1 MGDKPEIVR
10 EARLENLA
18 SLIEFV
24 EKACRQTN
32 AEQQVCLDIRL
43 AVEEVCMNLIRHGY
57 AGMEPGPI
65 RLNFQTDVEKII
77 IRIGDHAPQFHPQQ
91 APRLKLN
98 SEWQK
103 RPVGGFGWHLIPQV
117 MDQITYESDPIE
129 GNVSML
135 IKRIRSEKDVSQQ
148 EQ

>member
-32 AEQQVCLDIRL
+32 AEQQICLDIRL
-43 AVEEVCMNLIRHGY
+43 AVEEVCTNLIRHGY

-65 RLNFQTDVEKII
+65 RSATSPTPQAGLGMAKKTSWRLRMAPDPS
-77 IRIGDHAPQFHPQQ
+77 GDGSNN
-91 APRLKLN
+91 L
-98 SEWQK
+98 
-103 RPVGGFGWHLIPQV
+103 
-117 MDQITYESDPIE
+117 
-129 GNVSML
+129 
-135 IKRIRSEKDVSQQ
+135 
-148 EQ
+148 

>member
-1 MGDKPEIVR
+1 MGDEPEIVR

-24 EKACRQTN
+24 EKACRQTS
-32 AEQQVCLDIRL
+32 AEKQVCLDIRL

-77 IRIGDHAPQFHPQQ
+77 IRIGDHAPPFHPQQ
-91 APRLKLN
+91 APPLKLD

-103 RPVGGFGWHLIPQV
+103 RPVGGFGWHLIRQV
-117 MDQITYESDPIE
+117 IDHITYESDPIE
-129 GNVSML
+129 GNVLTL
-135 IKRIRSEKDVSQQ
+135 IKRISSEKDVSQK